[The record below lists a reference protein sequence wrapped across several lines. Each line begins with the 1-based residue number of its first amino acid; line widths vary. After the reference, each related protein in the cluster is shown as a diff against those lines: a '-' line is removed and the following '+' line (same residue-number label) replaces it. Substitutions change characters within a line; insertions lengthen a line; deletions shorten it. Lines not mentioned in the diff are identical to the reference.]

1 MRRNVNILKSLDWI
15 TIGIYLLLVCC
26 GWFAI
31 YAATYDFETAESF
44 TISGR
49 PASQLLWIGC
59 AAFLAVALLAIDS
72 KFYSNAAYIFYG
84 VMILLLIVT
93 IFISPDIKG
102 SHSWIKI
109 GSFSIQPAEFAKYA
123 TALCLA
129 RVMSMS
135 SFDIRKTSDF
145 MKVIGIIVLPMLIIV
160 AQSETGS
167 ALVFLS
173 LFLMLYREGMNG
185 LILVLGVLAAA
196 YFIIV
201 LRFNAPPVDTEA
213 LLENTT
219 VAAQNFGYLI
229 AFILASVVSGFFIRN
244 YTHDTKLLRI
254 YAIANIVLWI
264 IGVSVWLLSG
274 ESFDIAYV
282 AMGILGLGVLFIIA
296 WGVYKFRVSY
306 FLIAFFLLV
315 SAGVCFSVDYAFDN
329 ILEPHQQIRI
339 KVVLGLED
347 DPMGAGYNVRQSK
360 IAIGSGGF
368 TGKGFLNGTQ
378 TKLNYVPEQD
388 TDFIFCTIGEERGF
402 IGTFAFVFLYL
413 IFLFRLVYL
422 AERQRSSFS
431 RIYGYSVACIFF
443 FHFAINIGM
452 VIGLL
457 PVIGIPLPFISYGG
471 SSMWSFTI
479 LLFTF
484 LRLDANRMEVLQND

>member
-1 MRRNVNILKSLDWI
+1 MRRNFNILKSLDWFAI
-15 TIGIYLLLVCC
+15 AMYLLLVVC

-31 YAATYDFETAESF
+31 YAATYDFETSELFS
-44 TISGR
+44 ISGR
-49 PASQLLWIGC
+49 PASQLVWIGC
-59 AAFLAVALLAIDS
+59 AFVLAIALLAIDS
-72 KFYSNAAYIFYG
+72 KFYSNIAYIFYAL
-84 VMILLLIVT
+84 MIVLLIVT

-102 SHSWIKI
+102 SHSWIRI

-129 RVMSMS
+129 RMMSVS
-135 SFDIRKTSDF
+135 TFDIRRPGDF
-145 MKVIGIIVLPMLIIV
+145 AKVMGVIFLPVLIII

-173 LFLMLYREGMNG
+173 LLLMLYREGMNG

-196 YFIIV
+196 FFIIV
-201 LRFNAPPVDTEA
+201 LRFNAPMPEDTAE
-213 LLENTT
+213 
-219 VAAQNFGYLI
+219 VAAVLQNYGYVA
-229 AFILASVVSGFFIRN
+229 AFSLASVVAGFFIRN
-244 YTHDTKLLRI
+244 YTHDDRLLKI
-254 YAIANIVLWI
+254 YAALIAALWI
-264 IGVSVWLLSG
+264 AGFMTWYFLDR
-274 ESFDIAYV
+274 SFDLAYV
-282 AMGILGLGVLFIIA
+282 ALTALAAGFLLLLA
-296 WGVYKFRVSY
+296 WGVYKFRMAY
-306 FLIAFFLLV
+306 MLIALFLAM
-315 SAGVCFSVDYAFDN
+315 SAGLCFSVDYAFDN

-402 IGTFAFVFLYL
+402 LGTSAFVILYL
-413 IFLFRLVYL
+413 VFLLRLIYL

-431 RIYGYSVACIFF
+431 RIYGYCVACIFF

-471 SSMWSFTI
+471 SSMWSFTL